1 MARTPK
7 IALIDRDGTLID
19 VLRDAETG
27 VITTAFHPSQ
37 VRLLPGVVEGLSALA
52 RAGWTLAIVT
62 NQPGPAKG
70 HFDARAVDRTNA
82 ALVDLLAQKG
92 IPIARVEV
100 CMHHPDGGPG
110 GDPSLIGP
118 CECRKPKPGLLNR
131 AIAALGGEKQSTYM
145 IGDSAADV
153 HAARA
158 AGVRAGLIFDPNR
171 CELCPLR
178 GGSGLV
184 PDATGN
190 RLDALVTAI
199 LQEERA

>member
-1 MARTPK
+1 MGTPPK
-7 IALIDRDGTLID
+7 IALIDRDGTLVD
-19 VLRDAETG
+19 VVRDAETG

-37 VRLLPGVVEGLSALA
+37 LRLLPGVAPGLSALA
-52 RAGWTLAIVT
+52 GAGWLLAIVT

-70 HFDARAVDRTNA
+70 HFPARAVEQTNA
-82 ALVDLLAQKG
+82 ALVELLAKKG

-110 GDPSLIGP
+110 GDRSLVGP
-118 CECRKPKPGLLNR
+118 CDCRKPKPGLLLR
-131 AIAALGGEKQSTYM
+131 ALAALGGEKERAYM

-158 AGVRAGLIFDPNR
+158 AGVRSGLVFDPNR

-178 GGSGLV
+178 GGSGLA
-184 PDATGN
+184 PDLAGN
-190 RLDALVTAI
+190 TFDALVRA
-199 LQEERA
+199 LLEGERA